1 MSRCLFPTRWLAV
14 AAVLLLC
21 GACGR
26 QTLRSGPDCLGA
38 DQDPAAAVAAARAA
52 VAADSTDSAAW
63 FCLGVALQE
72 AAGGPAPA
80 APADS
85 ARLVFEQLVERWPDH
100 VAGRVHYG
108 LVLEEAGRHDE
119 AAEQYRAAAALQPD
133 DPRPLVNL
141 GSLLYFQYK
150 KTNEAKEALVTA
162 LELDPENPDA
172 HFTLGVLFA
181 DANLFQEAKLE
192 WETTVRLAPDGNA
205 GQLARENLER
215 IQPLLEAQLDGGNG
229 EE

>member
-1 MSRCLFPTRWLAV
+1 MSRCLSPTRWPAV
-14 AAVLLLC
+14 VVLLLLC

-26 QTLRSGPDCLGA
+26 QTLRTGPECLTDGL
-38 DQDPAAAVAAARAA
+38 DPAAAVAAARAA
-52 VAADSTDSAAW
+52 VAADSTDATAW
-63 FCLGVALQE
+63 FCLGVALQ
-72 AAGGPAPA
+72 GT

-100 VAGRVHYG
+100 VAGHVHYG
-108 LVLEEAGRHDE
+108 LALEETGRNEE

-150 KTNEAKEALVTA
+150 KTNEAKEALVRA

-181 DANLFQEAKLE
+181 DANLFREARLE
-192 WETTVRLAPDGNA
+192 WETTVRLAPDGSA

-215 IQPLLEAQLDGGNG
+215 IQPLLEAQLDDGSA